1 LLRVKP
7 PDPVLAYNN
16 YYVAF
21 SLDSDWILGCCDS
34 RAAAAPVS
42 GVYLREKKERESVP
56 VYTIRKTNAPP
67 PKERK
72 KREKNIFLIS

>member
-1 LLRVKP
+1 M
-7 PDPVLAYNN
+7 
-16 YYVAF
+16 AF
-21 SLDSDWILGCCDS
+21 SLDFDWILGCCDIVLL
-34 RAAAAPVS
+34 RRIS